1 MTIYGF
7 MAIPAWECE
16 VSVEEGVYVQFRE
29 QTTLIFSKKED
40 ACEYGTKNLKLK
52 IFDETVEI
60 DIAGEKH
67 KVPVIEEYDYFYI
80 ASVDVDL
87 LIEHSNKAP
96 QLAEFEDIPKL
107 WFTTEKIPSIC
118 IIHLEKTQI

>member
-1 MTIYGF
+1 MSNYGF
-7 MAIPAWECE
+7 IAIPAWECE
-16 VSVEEGVYVQFRE
+16 VSVEEGVYVQFHE
-29 QTTLIFSKKED
+29 QTTLIFSEKQD
-40 ACEYGTKNLKLK
+40 ACEYGAKSLKLN
-52 IFDETVEI
+52 IFDDTVEI

-67 KVPVIEEYDYFYI
+67 KVPVMQEYDCFYI
-80 ASVDVDL
+80 ASVDIDL

-118 IIHLEKTQI
+118 IIHLEKTPI

>member
-87 LIEHSNKAP
+87 LVEHSNKAP